1 VGHAGRRAIMTMRLI
16 GPLAW
21 RTRMREHGDLV
32 LGLGL
37 LGDLQRDHRRWT
49 YFLEHGYDHDSG
61 WKPELLPAEQRK
73 LLLAYLRDH
82 IPAAQ
87 RTGLT
92 RLIATLA
99 TG

>member
-1 VGHAGRRAIMTMRLI
+1 MTMRLI

-21 RTRMREHGDLV
+21 RNWIRDHADVV

-49 YFLEHGYDHDSG
+49 YFLEHGYDQQSG
-61 WKPELLPAEQRK
+61 WNPDLLPVDQRNI
-73 LLLAYLRDH
+73 LLSYLRDH
-82 IPAAQ
+82 IPAAE

-92 RLIATLA
+92 KLISTLKPS
-99 TG
+99 